1 MAQPK
6 LPTWLE
12 YIDDAASSEISLTNE
27 EKSNFADHIVS
38 LNKGFLTVFYHSVPM
53 VYLLDYTT
61 GKYITMSKSAEAIL
75 GFNPNEF
82 MQGGLGFTI
91 DLYEKEHLK
100 TFNSKIF
107 PDRLEVLKNIPSGK
121 HEDYLFSYNLCVK
134 NRKGEY
140 TNLLQ
145 RNTFIKS
152 DKNGNPL
159 LSLGLVINID
169 HYRKQ
174 NPVIQLVE
182 KINNDSPSELPEVI
196 FKKAYYLREVD
207 QIISKREK
215 EILLWMAEGLTSK
228 EIAAKLF
235 ISEGTVITHR
245 KHMLQKTGSLNV
257 AALIAFALRN
267 QII

>member
-182 KINNDSPSELPEVI
+182 KINNDFQKER
-196 FKKAYYLREVD
+196 KKFYYG
-207 QIISKREK
+207 
-215 EILLWMAEGLTSK
+215 W
-228 EIAAKLF
+228 
-235 ISEGTVITHR
+235 
-245 KHMLQKTGSLNV
+245 QKD
-257 AALIAFALRN
+257 
-267 QII
+267 

>member
-1 MAQPK
+1 MPQPK

-12 YIDDAASSEISLTNE
+12 YIDAASSEISLTQA
-27 EKSNFADHIVS
+27 EKSDFADHIVS
-38 LNKGFLTVFYHSVPM
+38 LNRGFLSAFYHSVPM

-75 GFNPNEF
+75 GFNPKEF
-82 MQGGLGFTI
+82 IQGGLGFTI

-100 TFNSKIF
+100 AFNSKIF
-107 PDRLEVLKNIPSGK
+107 PDRLEVLKNIPPEQHS
-121 HEDYLFSYNLCVK
+121 DYLFSYNLCVK

-140 TNLLQ
+140 MNLLQ

-152 DKNGNPL
+152 DQNGNPL

-174 NPVIQLVE
+174 NPVVQLVE
-182 KINNDSPSELPEVI
+182 KINNESPNDLPEVV
-196 FKKAYYLREVD
+196 FKKSYYLNEVD
-207 QIISKREK
+207 QLISRRER
-215 EILLWMAEGLTSK
+215 EILGWMAEGLTSK

-235 ISEGTVITHR
+235 ISEGTVVIHR

-257 AALIAFALRN
+257 AALIAFALKN
-267 QII
+267 HII